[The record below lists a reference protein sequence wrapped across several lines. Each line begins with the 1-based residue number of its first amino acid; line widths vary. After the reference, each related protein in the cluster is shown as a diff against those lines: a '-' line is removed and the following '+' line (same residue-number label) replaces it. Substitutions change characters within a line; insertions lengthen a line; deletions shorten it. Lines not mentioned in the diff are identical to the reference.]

1 MQSIRDNKLCTS
13 GLQSVAYSFGLKLAA
28 LTTLIAVLA
37 LVGCNLEP
45 PAALETTATETA
57 TAEVSNLQAT
67 PGNAQVTLTW
77 TAPTNTNIAN
87 VVITYTNG
95 TAPVVV
101 EKGILT
107 KTITG
112 LTNGSAYTFTV
123 KTEDTTGK
131 TSTGKTVTATPTPSV
146 ASALT
151 GSVSIDGTVA
161 VGETLYANTGSLG
174 GSGTISYQWKR
185 GAVNIGTNSKGYVLV
200 TDDVGAAISVVVSR
214 AGNSGSITGGPTA
227 AVIPPLTGT
236 VSISG
241 TAILGETLT
250 ANTGSLGGS
259 GTISYQWKRWMPP
272 VVWELGGVDIDGATS
287 QTYTLVTADLDKAIS
302 VEVSRAGN
310 SEYVIGGPTAAVILP
325 PLTGSVTIDVI
336 DSNTGKAVVWGN
348 RKPVVGESLT
358 ANTDSLGGSGTIF
371 YQWKWGGGNN
381 GTNSTYTLMDYDIGT
396 PISVEVSRAGNSGSI
411 FSNSVMILP
420 QVATPTV
427 IPFVPEDDPLGAGVM
442 YVGALITL
450 SSGTP
455 GATIHFT
462 TDGSPPTPSYGTR
475 YTGPFTLSSLPAT
488 VKAIAVKEGMADSA
502 VMTVN
507 YIPNDILNYTIADT
521 TSSDLTVKF
530 GRRATASVPL
540 TEDMVQKTFA
550 DLHRLISNPKPG
562 DDFAFIIRLGD
573 YIDLPSLTVGSTTI
587 TDMAISQN
595 YSRLLRLIVV
605 GKNSFKRDS
614 PGAGFVT
621 LNNPNAPNHVV
632 FQFHNIPVT
641 HVMDDI
647 NTNAGYSKSTMRTFL
662 TGNFLPGLKAA
673 TGLTADT
680 LWEPT
685 RRVMGLWPS
694 ADQITD
700 ALWLP
705 TEWEMF
711 GVRTFAHNHEVQA
724 GQARL
729 EYYDSNWRRIK
740 YNKDGTINV
749 YWLASRTSLTYS
761 NPAGFV
767 AVNPSGEIITR
778 SPNSVVGVAPAFCV
792 R

>member
-1 MQSIRDNKLCTS
+1 MQSIHDKKLFASGS
-13 GLQSVAYSFGLKLAA
+13 GLKPAAFIALIAA
-28 LTTLIAVLA
+28 LALAGCSGPTGLDLDKIVPADTSVPVDTSVPADTIA
-37 LVGCNLEP
+37 P
-45 PAALETTATETA
+45 
-57 TAEVSNLQAT
+57 AEVGSLRAAA
-67 PGNAQVTLTW
+67 GDAQVVLTW
-77 TAPTNTNIAN
+77 INPTNRDFAN

-95 TAPVVV
+95 TAPVFV

-112 LTNGSAYTFTV
+112 LTNGTAYTFTV

-131 TSTGKTVTATPTPSV
+131 TSAGKTVTATPTPPTPPA

-151 GSVSIDGTVA
+151 GSVGIDGTVA
-161 VGETLYANTGSLG
+161 VGETLTAYTSLLGSG
-174 GSGTISYQWKR
+174 GTISYQWKR
-185 GAVNIGTNSKGYVLV
+185 GAVNIGTNSQTYTLV
-200 TDDVGAAISVVVSR
+200 TADEGETISVEVTR
-214 AGNSGSITGGPTA
+214 AGYTGSITGGPTA
-227 AVIPPLTGT
+227 AVGPTRLTGS

-241 TAILGETLT
+241 TATPGETLT

-259 GTISYQWKRWMPP
+259 GTISYQWKRWVPSL
-272 VVWELGGVDIDGATS
+272 VWEWDGVNIGTNS
-287 QTYTLVTADLDKAIS
+287 PTYTLTTDDLNKVIT

-310 SEYVIGGPTAAVILP
+310 SEYVTGGPTAAVILP

-336 DSNTGKAVVWGN
+336 DSNTGEAVVWGN
-348 RKPVVGESLT
+348 RKPVVGESLI

-450 SSGTP
+450 SSATP
-455 GATIHFT
+455 DATIRYN
-462 TDGSPPTPSYGTR
+462 TDGSTLTADNGTL

-530 GRRATASVPL
+530 GRRATGSVPL

-605 GKNSFKRDS
+605 GKNSFNGKN
-614 PGAGFVT
+614 G
-621 LNNPNAPNHVV
+621 NNTPHVV

-673 TGLTADT
+673 TGLTDAM
-680 LWEPT
+680 LWGPT
-685 RRVMGLWPS
+685 RRVVGLWPP

-711 GVRTFAHNHEVQA
+711 GVRTFADNVEVQA

-749 YWLASRTSLTYS
+749 YWLASRNSPTYN

-778 SPNSVVGVAPAFCV
+778 SPNSVVGVAPAFCI